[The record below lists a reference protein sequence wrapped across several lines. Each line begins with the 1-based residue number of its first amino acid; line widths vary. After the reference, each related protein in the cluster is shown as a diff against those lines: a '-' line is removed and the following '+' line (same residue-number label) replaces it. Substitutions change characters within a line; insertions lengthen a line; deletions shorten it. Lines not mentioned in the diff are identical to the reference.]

1 MSDDQGADDGLQRT
15 HRLRP
20 ASGRDPHERGRTAT
34 TLELLYDLVFVVA
47 IGQAANQFAHGVAE
61 GHVGTALAGFLFGMF
76 AVLWAWMNFSWF
88 SSAFD
93 TDDWPHRI
101 ATMVQMVGATILAL
115 GLPAGRTARRMVEP

>member
-1 MSDDQGADDGLQRT
+1 
-15 HRLRP
+15 
-20 ASGRDPHERGRTAT
+20 
-34 TLELLYDLVFVVA
+34 
-47 IGQAANQFAHGVAE
+47 
-61 GHVGTALAGFLFGMF
+61 MF

-93 TDDWPHRI
+93 TDDWPRRI